1 MLLCMRTN
9 IDLDE
14 DLIREARK
22 YSSAKT
28 KRALVEEALR
38 KFIEVNEYQR
48 RLEKWDKGFQ
58 KVRKMTANL
67 RFDESA
73 ADIIRRDRNRDD

>member
-1 MLLCMRTN
+1 MRTN

-14 DLIREARK
+14 DLLRKARK

-38 KFIEVNEYQR
+38 KFIESNEYQR
-48 RLEKWDKGFQ
+48 RLAAWNKSVDEI
-58 KVRKMTANL
+58 VKMTSNL
-67 RFDESA
+67 RMDESA
-73 ADIIRRDRNRDD
+73 ADIIRADRNRDD

>member
-14 DLIREARK
+14 DLLRKARK

-38 KFIEVNEYQR
+38 KFIESNEYQR
-48 RLEKWDKGFQ
+48 RLAAWNKSVDEI
-58 KVRKMTANL
+58 VKMTSNL
-67 RFDESA
+67 RMDESA
-73 ADIIRRDRNRDD
+73 ADIIRADRNRDD